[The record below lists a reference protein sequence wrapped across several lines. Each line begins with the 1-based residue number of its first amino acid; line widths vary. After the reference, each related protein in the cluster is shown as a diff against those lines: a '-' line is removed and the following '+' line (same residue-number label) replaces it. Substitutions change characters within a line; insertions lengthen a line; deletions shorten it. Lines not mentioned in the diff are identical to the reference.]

1 MKLYRKGILANKIL
15 ITDGLPGCG
24 KTMLSPI
31 LSSLDRVEMYYFAFE
46 IEFIVRMNYFKKI
59 SNNAAETLIKM
70 LVDYKLYNSMM
81 SREVNFRPSDLSS
94 VTNHQNY
101 KKYLKRLHSL
111 GDDTIPNKINKE
123 KPILH
128 MTTHDLLNYSYI
140 FAKSL
145 KNRIF
150 YVELVRH
157 PVDMVNQQYFNMIN
171 HYDNPRSIQ
180 VEFLYKNKPL
190 PYWALGW
197 KSKFLKLNN
206 INRAI
211 FNVCNMI
218 KKNNQNRKKIKQKL
232 NKNYIKVS
240 FESFCLNPHGFLKII
255 SKKLNVK
262 ITRNTIKELK
272 KQQIPRKLFF
282 KTLPLKVYKKTGG
295 HIKEGDNRND
305 DLSKKY
311 KLFMSYGATPKY
323 IELLKKVS
331 EEYEK
336 NNKFCK

>member
-140 FAKSL
+140 FAQNS
-145 KNRIF
+145 RI
-150 YVELVRH
+150 
-157 PVDMVNQQYFNMIN
+157 M
-171 HYDNPRSIQ
+171 
-180 VEFLYKNKPL
+180 
-190 PYWALGW
+190 
-197 KSKFLKLNN
+197 
-206 INRAI
+206 
-211 FNVCNMI
+211 
-218 KKNNQNRKKIKQKL
+218 
-232 NKNYIKVS
+232 
-240 FESFCLNPHGFLKII
+240 
-255 SKKLNVK
+255 
-262 ITRNTIKELK
+262 
-272 KQQIPRKLFF
+272 
-282 KTLPLKVYKKTGG
+282 
-295 HIKEGDNRND
+295 
-305 DLSKKY
+305 
-311 KLFMSYGATPKY
+311 
-323 IELLKKVS
+323 
-331 EEYEK
+331 
-336 NNKFCK
+336 